1 MKGSKRD
8 RQNVNNMNKAMWEDC
23 SNGWMCSKCFRDST
37 YDYYKCQHCGCIML
51 NGTCD
56 IPNQV

>member
-51 NGTCD
+51 NGT
-56 IPNQV
+56 